1 MPAIDTVSHL
11 CLYSPNHTYPQQTKS
26 CTHKLIIDH
35 LLNTKN
41 HNRFGSGATQGVID
55 GIDWTCKDHTEK
67 RNKCVS
73 NLSLG
78 GGLSQA
84 MNAAIDA
91 LFRCGCAVVCASGNE
106 GRDAC
111 QGSPGSATDAYTV
124 NAMDNTDRSAS
135 FSNYGQCTQM
145 YVGPLNQPK
154 HPCLYS
160 TFLLSP
166 FSEFDVHTPS

>member
-1 MPAIDTVSHL
+1 MTFARLSFTLSFSCLSSTENRTSVFFQPTAIYRILSSSINA
-11 CLYSPNHTYPQQTKS
+11 CKR
-26 CTHKLIIDH
+26 KLIIH
-35 LLNTKN
+35 HHFLNTTYFCD
-41 HNRFGSGATQGVID
+41 RFGSGATQGVID

-84 MNAAIDA
+84 MNDAIDA
-91 LFRCGCAVVCASGNE
+91 LFRCGCAVVCASGNN

-124 NAMDNTDRSAS
+124 NAMDNTDKSAS
-135 FSNYGQCTQM
+135 FTNYGECTQM
-145 YVGPLNQPK
+145 Y
-154 HPCLYS
+154 
-160 TFLLSP
+160 
-166 FSEFDVHTPS
+166 EPSIRLCTYIRW